1 MRMKYFSP
9 RTSHFSLFAIA
20 VVVSAAWNIAA
31 ADPTQ
36 DQIAAR
42 AGLDQKLN
50 AQVPLQARF
59 RDEHGRTV
67 ELGNFFGSKPVIL
80 ALAYYEC
87 PNLCTLVLNGILQ
100 TAQDLRLNAGTDYE
114 IVVVSFD
121 PREQPALAAAKK
133 QTYVERYGR
142 PGTDNG
148 WHFLTGNSQSIAEL
162 ADAVGYRF
170 AYDKAT
176 RQFAHPSTMIL
187 VTPQGKVARY
197 FPGIEYPPRD
207 VRLALIEASQNQIG
221 SLADRVFLL
230 CFHYNPQTG
239 RYALLI
245 TRTMQVAGIGTALAV
260 GAYIALNVRRERR
273 LGS

>member
-1 MRMKYFSP
+1 MGPKGAVEI
-9 RTSHFSLFAIA
+9 LFKDEIA
-20 VVVSAAWNIAA
+20 RADDPAA
-31 ADPTQ
+31 AT
-36 DQIAAR
+36 AR
-42 AGLDQKLN
+42 LI
-50 AQVPLQARF
+50 
-59 RDEHGRTV
+59 DE
-67 ELGNFFGSKPVIL
+67 
-80 ALAYYEC
+80 Y
-87 PNLCTLVLNGILQ
+87 
-100 TAQDLRLNAGTDYE
+100 
-114 IVVVSFD
+114 
-121 PREQPALAAAKK
+121 
-133 QTYVERYGR
+133 
-142 PGTDNG
+142 
-148 WHFLTGNSQSIAEL
+148 
-162 ADAVGYRF
+162 
-170 AYDKAT
+170 T

-187 VTPQGKVARY
+187 ITPQGKVARY